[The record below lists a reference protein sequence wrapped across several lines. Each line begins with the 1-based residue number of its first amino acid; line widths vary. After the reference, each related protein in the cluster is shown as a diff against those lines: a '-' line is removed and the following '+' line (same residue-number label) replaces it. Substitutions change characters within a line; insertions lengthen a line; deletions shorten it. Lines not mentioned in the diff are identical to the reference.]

1 MKKFKIALFSFL
13 LLNSTGSLYAQEN
26 QQQKQYKNL
35 PPEEKLFALP
45 PFSIKRNY
53 HVDLGKGNQFQIE
66 IGDSSD
72 LIRIQN
78 VDSILLVFLSD
89 LKTFHDSIADPL
101 TVKRIDYRIENN
113 GQKKLR
119 IRQSRPAASSFFL
132 DSEGPAQLRLQQDTI
147 YILMVFAHGKEIHYN
162 RFGFFINQYSGLEGL
177 VTTGLND
184 KLRLI
189 KEKGNWRWRNGSL
202 SKEEDPSITVSRFD
216 HDYVTLNGHVNIQ
229 NYKNYLTP
237 SVNLGITLHLQ
248 REFNL
253 HDFSAW
259 WQPVF
264 LFSNEAHGQLQT
276 YRNDFVVLRYSY
288 DRSEIPDQKEIT
300 GLYTNISVGYLVR
313 RQGDFFKKHTFQL
326 SAGDL
331 EFKRGKIVLQP
342 MIYFNDFF
350 KGVTPGLRLSFH
362 AL

>member
-1 MKKFKIALFSFL
+1 MEKFRIVVFSLL
-13 LLNSTGSLYAQEN
+13 LLNTTGSLYAQKN
-26 QQQKQYKNL
+26 QKEDQYKDL
-35 PPEEKLFALP
+35 PSEEKLFALP

-53 HVDLGKGNQFQIE
+53 HVDLGRGNQFQIE

-72 LIRIQN
+72 LLRIQN

-89 LKTFHDSIADPL
+89 LKAFHDSIVDPL

-119 IRQSRPAASSFFL
+119 IRQSRPAASTFL
-132 DSEGPAQLRLQQDTI
+132 LDREGPAQLRLEQDTI
-147 YILMVFAHGKEIHYN
+147 YILMVFAHGREMHYN
-162 RFGFFINQYSGLEGL
+162 RFGFFINQYSELEGL

-189 KEKGNWRWRNGSL
+189 KDKG
-202 SKEEDPSITVSRFD
+202 KDPSITLSQYT
-216 HDYVTLNGHVNIQ
+216 HDYLQLNGLVNIQ

-237 SVNLGITLHLQ
+237 SVSLGATIHLQ
-248 REFNL
+248 CGFNL
-253 HDFSAW
+253 HDFSAY
-259 WQPVF
+259 WQPLF
-264 LFSNEAHGQLQT
+264 LFSNDAHGQLQT

-288 DRSEIPDQKEIT
+288 DRSDDTHKKEIT
-300 GLYTNISVGYLVR
+300 GLYTNISIGYLVR
-313 RQGDFFKKHTFQL
+313 REGDFFNKHTFHL

-331 EFKRGKIVLQP
+331 ELKSGKIVLQP